1 MNHPQSLSLG
11 CGRAI
16 QASAEQPRE
25 REIPDL
31 LGQLLGA
38 AQSAST
44 SLGMLIERI
53 GPVMRAESPSATSGT
68 GEAPAYTDLGS
79 SLYDLLRRVRGLD
92 ALAHDAL
99 NRLELP

>member
-1 MNHPQSLSLG
+1 MNHPHSLSLG
-11 CGRAI
+11 SGRAI

-31 LGQLLGA
+31 IGQLQKA
-38 AQSAST
+38 AESAST

-53 GPVMRAESPSATSGT
+53 GPVMRAPSPATT
-68 GEAPAYTDLGS
+68 GSVGEVPAFTDLGS
-79 SLYDLLRRVRGLD
+79 TLIALTQRVRGLD
-92 ALAHDAL
+92 AIAQDAL